1 MKDGIKL
8 AIGGVIAIGLV
19 TAFGLHS
26 AQLAQ
31 LPKPTGQA
39 ASGVLSTAE
48 TGNASASA

>member
-8 AIGGVIAIGLV
+8 AIAGVIGIGLV

-31 LPKPTGQA
+31 LPKPTGAA
-39 ASGVLSTAE
+39 ASGVLATAE
-48 TGNASASA
+48 TGTPNAA

>member
-8 AIGGVIAIGLV
+8 AIGGVVAVALV
-19 TAFGLHS
+19 TAFGLH
-26 AQLAQ
+26 ARALAA

-48 TGNASASA
+48 TGSDQQ